1 MALFWEFF
9 SLELKLRFKS
19 VSTYVYF
26 ALWFCLA
33 FLSIAAQDFLNTGND
48 KILLNGPFATS
59 ILYLMMSFFGMLV
72 IAAIFGTSILRDF
85 QRDTYQLIFTKP
97 ITKFAYL
104 GGRWAGSF
112 VTAIICFSG
121 MVFGEALGTLAP
133 WADHTRIA
141 PGHLGWY
148 LHPFLAITVVQIFF
162 LGSLFFAVAA
172 LTRKLFVVYLQGVVV
187 FLTYLVVNAVF
198 AASGSLE
205 HFWSAIFDPVGV
217 RLLESVT
224 RYWTVAEKIR
234 CNCHGPESFSI
245 TGSSGVALD
254 CSLSSPRTC
263 SSPFPSRRSLPDRMG
278 AEPLAIVTTIP
289 LKPCPR
295 VPW

>member
-1 MALFWEFF
+1 
-9 SLELKLRFKS
+9 
-19 VSTYVYF
+19 
-26 ALWFCLA
+26 
-33 FLSIAAQDFLNTGND
+33 
-48 KILLNGPFATS
+48 
-59 ILYLMMSFFGMLV
+59 MLV

-112 VTAIICFSG
+112 VTAVICFSG

-187 FLTYLVVNAVF
+187 FLAYLVVNAVF
-198 AASGSLE
+198 AATGSLE
-205 HFWSAIFDPVGV
+205 HFWSAIFDPVGM
-217 RLLESVT
+217 RLFDSVT
-224 RYWTVAEKIR
+224 RYWTVVGKKYAATAVVR
-234 CNCHGPESFSI
+234 
-245 TGSSGVALD
+245 
-254 CSLSSPRTC
+254 SLS
-263 SSPFPSRRSLPDRMG
+263 L
-278 AEPLAIVTTIP
+278 
-289 LKPCPR
+289 
-295 VPW
+295 